1 MSISTKPWSRDLFK
15 HLISEATNYVA
26 ADYMRH
32 ANERRVHL
40 DKALEFRRE
49 LHTSRQQLAAEQYK
63 HVDMARELAEHNGA
77 EGDLEADYQ
86 AASDHLNLVQTALRQ
101 QEKIERYEADLDE
114 LQIRLEEQN
123 EVVAEAIERQ
133 EENEARAE
141 AAELEVDELKI
152 ERYEADL
159 DELQIRLEEQNEVV
173 AEAIERQEENEAR
186 AEAAELEV
194 DELKSQ
200 LADYQQALD
209 VQQTRA
215 IQYNQAI
222 AALNRAKEL
231 CHLPDL
237 TADSAAEWLET
248 FQAKELEATEKM
260 LSLEQKMSMAQ
271 TAHSQFEQAY
281 QLVVA
286 INGPLARNEA
296 WDVARELLREGVDQR
311 HLAEQVQTAHSQF
324 EQAYQLVV
332 AINGPLARNEAWD
345 VARELL
351 REGVDQRHLAEQVQ
365 PLRMRLS
372 ELEQRLREQ
381 QEAER
386 LLADFCKRQ
395 GKNFDIDELEA
406 LHQELEARI
415 ASLSDSVSN
424 AREERMALRQ
434 EQEQLQSR
442 IQSLMQRAP
451 VWLAA
456 QNSLNQL
463 SEQCGEEFTSSQDV
477 TEYLQQLLE
486 REREAIVER
495 DEVGARKNAVDEEIE
510 RLSQPGGS
518 EDQRLNALAE
528 RFGGVLL
535 SEIYDDV
542 SLEDAPYFSALYG
555 PSRHAIVV
563 PDLSQVT
570 EHLEGLTDCPED
582 LYLIEG
588 DPQSF
593 DDSVFSVDELEKAVV
608 VKIADRQWRYS
619 RFPEVPLFGRAA
631 RESRIESLHA
641 EREVLSE
648 RFATLSFDVQKTQ
661 RLHQAFSRFIGSHL
675 AVAFES
681 DPEAEIR
688 QLNSRRVELE
698 RALSNHENDNQQQ
711 RIQFE
716 QAKEGVT
723 ALNRILPRL
732 NLLADDSLADRV
744 DEIRERLDEAQEA
757 ARFVQQFVN
766 QLSKLEQIVSVLQS
780 DPEQFEQLKED
791 YAYSQQMQRDARQQ
805 AFALTEVVQ
814 RRAHFSYSDS
824 AEMLSGN
831 SDL

>member
-1 MSISTKPWSRDLFK
+1 
-15 HLISEATNYVA
+15 
-26 ADYMRH
+26 
-32 ANERRVHL
+32 
-40 DKALEFRRE
+40 
-49 LHTSRQQLAAEQYK
+49 
-63 HVDMARELAEHNGA
+63 
-77 EGDLEADYQ
+77 
-86 AASDHLNLVQTALRQ
+86 
-101 QEKIERYEADLDE
+101 
-114 LQIRLEEQN
+114 
-123 EVVAEAIERQ
+123 
-133 EENEARAE
+133 
-141 AAELEVDELKI
+141 
-152 ERYEADL
+152 
-159 DELQIRLEEQNEVV
+159 
-173 AEAIERQEENEAR
+173 
-186 AEAAELEV
+186 
-194 DELKSQ
+194 
-200 LADYQQALD
+200 
-209 VQQTRA
+209 
-215 IQYNQAI
+215 
-222 AALNRAKEL
+222 
-231 CHLPDL
+231 
-237 TADSAAEWLET
+237 
-248 FQAKELEATEKM
+248 ELEATEKM
-260 LSLEQKMSMAQ
+260 LSLEQKMSMA
-271 TAHSQFEQAY
+271 
-281 QLVVA
+281 
-286 INGPLARNEA
+286 
-296 WDVARELLREGVDQR
+296 
-311 HLAEQVQTAHSQF
+311 QTAHSQF

-463 SEQCGEEFTSSQDV
+463 SEQCGEEFSSSQDV
-477 TEYLQQLLE
+477 TEFLQQLLE

-757 ARFVQQFVN
+757 ARFVQQFGN
-766 QLSKLEQIVSVLQS
+766 QLAK
-780 DPEQFEQLKED
+780 
-791 YAYSQQMQRDARQQ
+791 
-805 AFALTEVVQ
+805 
-814 RRAHFSYSDS
+814 
-824 AEMLSGN
+824 
-831 SDL
+831 

>member
-1 MSISTKPWSRDLFK
+1 
-15 HLISEATNYVA
+15 
-26 ADYMRH
+26 
-32 ANERRVHL
+32 
-40 DKALEFRRE
+40 
-49 LHTSRQQLAAEQYK
+49 
-63 HVDMARELAEHNGA
+63 
-77 EGDLEADYQ
+77 
-86 AASDHLNLVQTALRQ
+86 
-101 QEKIERYEADLDE
+101 
-114 LQIRLEEQN
+114 
-123 EVVAEAIERQ
+123 
-133 EENEARAE
+133 
-141 AAELEVDELKI
+141 
-152 ERYEADL
+152 
-159 DELQIRLEEQNEVV
+159 
-173 AEAIERQEENEAR
+173 
-186 AEAAELEV
+186 
-194 DELKSQ
+194 
-200 LADYQQALD
+200 
-209 VQQTRA
+209 
-215 IQYNQAI
+215 
-222 AALNRAKEL
+222 
-231 CHLPDL
+231 
-237 TADSAAEWLET
+237 
-248 FQAKELEATEKM
+248 M
-260 LSLEQKMSMAQ
+260 LSLEQKMSMA
-271 TAHSQFEQAY
+271 
-281 QLVVA
+281 
-286 INGPLARNEA
+286 
-296 WDVARELLREGVDQR
+296 
-311 HLAEQVQTAHSQF
+311 QTAHSQF

-757 ARFVQQFVN
+757 ARFVQQFGN
-766 QLSKLEQIVSVLQS
+766 QLAKLEPIVSVLQS

-831 SDL
+831 SDLNEKLRERLEQAEAERTRAREALRGHAAQLSQYNQVLASLKSSYDTKKSYSTICNVNCRISACVLIAGQKSGHVFAVTSCMHN

>member
-1 MSISTKPWSRDLFK
+1 MS
-15 HLISEATNYVA
+15 V
-26 ADYMRH
+26 
-32 ANERRVHL
+32 
-40 DKALEFRRE
+40 
-49 LHTSRQQLAAEQYK
+49 
-63 HVDMARELAEHNGA
+63 
-77 EGDLEADYQ
+77 
-86 AASDHLNLVQTALRQ
+86 
-101 QEKIERYEADLDE
+101 
-114 LQIRLEEQN
+114 
-123 EVVAEAIERQ
+123 
-133 EENEARAE
+133 
-141 AAELEVDELKI
+141 
-152 ERYEADL
+152 
-159 DELQIRLEEQNEVV
+159 
-173 AEAIERQEENEAR
+173 
-186 AEAAELEV
+186 
-194 DELKSQ
+194 
-200 LADYQQALD
+200 
-209 VQQTRA
+209 
-215 IQYNQAI
+215 
-222 AALNRAKEL
+222 
-231 CHLPDL
+231 
-237 TADSAAEWLET
+237 
-248 FQAKELEATEKM
+248 
-260 LSLEQKMSMAQ
+260 AQ

-281 QLVVA
+281 QLVAA
-286 INGPLARNEA
+286 INGPLARSEA
-296 WDVARELLREGVDQR
+296 RDVARELLRDGV
-311 HLAEQVQTAHSQF
+311 
-324 EQAYQLVV
+324 
-332 AINGPLARNEAWD
+332 N
-345 VARELL
+345 
-351 REGVDQRHLAEQVQ
+351 QRHLAEQVQ

-386 LLADFCKRQ
+386 LLAEFCKRQ

-415 ASLSDSVSN
+415 ASLSESVSS
-424 AREERMALRQ
+424 ASEQRMALRQ

-442 IQSLMQRAP
+442 IQHLMQRAP

-463 SEQCGEEFTSSQDV
+463 SEQCGEEFTSSREV

-510 RLSQPGGS
+510 RLSQPGGA

-563 PDLSQVT
+563 PDLSQIA
-570 EHLEGLTDCPED
+570 EQLEGLTDCPED

-619 RFPEVPLFGRAA
+619 RFPSLPIFGRAA
-631 RESRIESLHA
+631 RENRIESLHA

-661 RLHQAFSRFIGSHL
+661 RLHRAFSRFIGSHL
-675 AVAFES
+675 SVAFED

-688 QLNSRRVELE
+688 RLNGRRVELE
-698 RALSNHENDNQQQ
+698 RALATHESDNQQQ
-711 RIQFE
+711 RLQFE
-716 QAKEGVT
+716 QAKEGVS
-723 ALNRILPRL
+723 ALNRLLPRL
-732 NLLADDSLADRV
+732 NLLADETLADRV
-744 DEIRERLDEAQEA
+744 DEIQERLDEAQEA
-757 ARFVQQFVN
+757 ARFVQQYGN
-766 QLSKLEQIVSVLQS
+766 QLAKLEPMVSVLQS

-791 YAYSQQMQRDARQQ
+791 YAWSQQMQRDARQQ
-805 AFALTEVVQ
+805 AFALAEVVE

-831 SDL
+831 SDLNESCASGWSRRKPSVPAPAKRCAAMPRS

>member
-1 MSISTKPWSRDLFK
+1 M
-15 HLISEATNYVA
+15 
-26 ADYMRH
+26 
-32 ANERRVHL
+32 
-40 DKALEFRRE
+40 
-49 LHTSRQQLAAEQYK
+49 
-63 HVDMARELAEHNGA
+63 
-77 EGDLEADYQ
+77 
-86 AASDHLNLVQTALRQ
+86 
-101 QEKIERYEADLDE
+101 
-114 LQIRLEEQN
+114 
-123 EVVAEAIERQ
+123 
-133 EENEARAE
+133 
-141 AAELEVDELKI
+141 
-152 ERYEADL
+152 
-159 DELQIRLEEQNEVV
+159 
-173 AEAIERQEENEAR
+173 
-186 AEAAELEV
+186 
-194 DELKSQ
+194 
-200 LADYQQALD
+200 
-209 VQQTRA
+209 
-215 IQYNQAI
+215 
-222 AALNRAKEL
+222 
-231 CHLPDL
+231 
-237 TADSAAEWLET
+237 
-248 FQAKELEATEKM
+248 
-260 LSLEQKMSMAQ
+260 
-271 TAHSQFEQAY
+271 
-281 QLVVA
+281 
-286 INGPLARNEA
+286 
-296 WDVARELLREGVDQR
+296 
-311 HLAEQVQTAHSQF
+311 
-324 EQAYQLVV
+324 
-332 AINGPLARNEAWD
+332 
-345 VARELL
+345 
-351 REGVDQRHLAEQVQ
+351 
-365 PLRMRLS
+365 
-372 ELEQRLREQ
+372 
-381 QEAER
+381 
-386 LLADFCKRQ
+386 
-395 GKNFDIDELEA
+395 
-406 LHQELEARI
+406 
-415 ASLSDSVSN
+415 
-424 AREERMALRQ
+424 
-434 EQEQLQSR
+434 
-442 IQSLMQRAP
+442 
-451 VWLAA
+451 
-456 QNSLNQL
+456 
-463 SEQCGEEFTSSQDV
+463 
-477 TEYLQQLLE
+477 LE

-744 DEIRERLDEAQEA
+744 DEIRERLDEAQKP
-757 ARFVQQFVN
+757 R
-766 QLSKLEQIVSVLQS
+766 VLFS
-780 DPEQFEQLKED
+780 SLAINWRNWNRLFR
-791 YAYSQQMQRDARQQ
+791 YC
-805 AFALTEVVQ
+805 
-814 RRAHFSYSDS
+814 RATR
-824 AEMLSGN
+824 N
-831 SDL
+831 SSNS

>member
-1 MSISTKPWSRDLFK
+1 
-15 HLISEATNYVA
+15 
-26 ADYMRH
+26 
-32 ANERRVHL
+32 
-40 DKALEFRRE
+40 
-49 LHTSRQQLAAEQYK
+49 
-63 HVDMARELAEHNGA
+63 
-77 EGDLEADYQ
+77 
-86 AASDHLNLVQTALRQ
+86 
-101 QEKIERYEADLDE
+101 
-114 LQIRLEEQN
+114 
-123 EVVAEAIERQ
+123 
-133 EENEARAE
+133 
-141 AAELEVDELKI
+141 
-152 ERYEADL
+152 
-159 DELQIRLEEQNEVV
+159 
-173 AEAIERQEENEAR
+173 
-186 AEAAELEV
+186 
-194 DELKSQ
+194 
-200 LADYQQALD
+200 
-209 VQQTRA
+209 
-215 IQYNQAI
+215 
-222 AALNRAKEL
+222 
-231 CHLPDL
+231 
-237 TADSAAEWLET
+237 
-248 FQAKELEATEKM
+248 M

-281 QLVVA
+281 QLVAA

-296 WDVARELLREGVDQR
+296 WDVARELLREGV
-311 HLAEQVQTAHSQF
+311 E
-324 EQAYQLVV
+324 
-332 AINGPLARNEAWD
+332 
-345 VARELL
+345 
-351 REGVDQRHLAEQVQ
+351 QRHLAEQVQ

-477 TEYLQQLLE
+477 TEYMQQLLE

-563 PDLSQVT
+563 PDLSQIA
-570 EHLEGLTDCPED
+570 EQLEGLTDCPED

-732 NLLADDSLADRV
+732 NLLADDTLADRV

-757 ARFVQQFVN
+757 ARFVQQFGN
-766 QLSKLEQIVSVLQS
+766 QLAKLEPIVSVLQS

-805 AFALTEVVQ
+805 AFALMEVVQ

-831 SDL
+831 SDLNEKLRERLEHAEAERTRAREALRGHATQLNQYNQVLASLKSSYDTKKNCLTICNANCRISVCVPIAAQKSARVFAVTSYMRNSVITVPVATNWKKRSPSAKRRWTT